1 MLKTFFIVFVL
12 IAFNLLASDVALLRV
27 NKQNILNE
35 QKKEIEA
42 NSQKIKYG
50 WVSPLNLSTSYSK
63 NDTQDEGVSDTSL
76 NVNQDV
82 FRSGGIFYAI
92 DYANVKEKNSLT
104 SLALENSSLYKELFL
119 TLLELKKLR
128 LILEQNHFTFLNTEI
143 EVFLKTQRYKAGDV
157 DVTELNRALRDK
169 NAALKIELIAKQAI
183 VEKEIELKKLTDVEL
198 RDIKIPTFELSSQE
212 RYKKTNYLLQV
223 SKLNSEL
230 SDKSYKITRSSYLP
244 TLRLNGAYGYVD
256 NPNINFSD
264 DYYSV
269 GATLSMPL
277 DYNYYSTLQESKAIY
292 LNNKMQIQE
301 SNIEEMA
308 LYEAGVSKIKNY
320 EAYKVVTKDNIKLYA
335 NLIEIIQ
342 KALESGLKTGYDLK
356 TLQNTK
362 KIDELE
368 LEISDVNIQIEI
380 AALIFATKMGEN
392 YYE

>member
-50 WVSPLNLSTSYSK
+50 WISPLNLSTSYSK

-264 DYYSV
+264 DYYRV

>member
-50 WVSPLNLSTSYSK
+50 WISPLNLSTSYSK

-264 DYYSV
+264 DYYRV

-292 LNNKMQIQE
+292 LNNKLQIQE
-301 SNIEEMA
+301 SKIEEMA

-380 AALIFATKMGEN
+380 AALIFATNMGEN

>member
-264 DYYSV
+264 DYYRV